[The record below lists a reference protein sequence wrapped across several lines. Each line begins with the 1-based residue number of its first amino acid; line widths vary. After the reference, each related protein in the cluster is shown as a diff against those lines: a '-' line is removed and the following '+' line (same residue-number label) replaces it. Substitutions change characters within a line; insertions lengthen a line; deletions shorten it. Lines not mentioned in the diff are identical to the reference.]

1 MFKRIYGEVGLREGW
16 LRPTPEEARRIVRET
31 FFPLLRSFGVV
42 EDYSLDCIDD
52 VSEPVGGENTP
63 LRAPLAYGSAL
74 IAVVI
79 PELFQEAQANLL
91 YDELKRKGVDLA

>member
-1 MFKRIYGEVGLREGW
+1 M
-16 LRPTPEEARRIVRET
+16 
-31 FFPLLRSFGVV
+31 
-42 EDYSLDCIDD
+42 DCIDD
-52 VSEPVGGENTP
+52 VSELVGGENTP

-91 YDELKRKGVDLA
+91 YDELKRRGVDLA